1 MPELVARP
9 SCAISAERTRRLL
22 EDELRPLEQSLDA
35 DPGIAVPAAVRA
47 RVREQSRLA
56 GLYTLTQPPELGGGG
71 AGPLALTVVRETIAA
86 AHLRVGRWVLG
97 PDPGALRQA
106 EGELRRL
113 YLEPVLRGEKQ
124 GAFAFTEP
132 HDAPAPTRA
141 VRDGDAF
148 VVDGA
153 KSYVTGGAEAD
164 FFMTVVRVV
173 EGRQSADAVAARTAD
188 TVAARR
194 RRAPAPRSSPSIAIC
209 PA

>member
-1 MPELVARP
+1 M
-9 SCAISAERTRRLL
+9 
-22 EDELRPLEQSLDA
+22 
-35 DPGIAVPAAVRA
+35 
-47 RVREQSRLA
+47 REA
-56 GLYTLTQPPELGGGG
+56 
-71 AGPLALTVVRETIAA
+71 IAA

-173 EGRQSADAVAARTAD
+173 EGERTAD
-188 TVAARR
+188 GAAAKKAETVGAAPRR
-194 RRAPAPRSSPSIAIC
+194 PAPAPRSSPSIAIF